1 MAIDKAPHARV
12 EAMTFLIEIYNA
24 EEHTPAKALP
34 LARSLHKEFP
44 ESPAMHLMVMSTLYV
59 MKDWEEM
66 LPEAREILE
75 RSEKQTPWYT
85 PQTINAARYCVGVGL
100 LFGKH
105 DLKGAA
111 DQFGM
116 ILSGKIDENR
126 WVTFA
131 LLRQGQ
137 LYDLEGERDKAMSNY
152 RQVLSRLDTW
162 DTHKEA
168 TQYLKDPF
176 KF

>member
-1 MAIDKAPHARV
+1 M
-12 EAMTFLIEIYNA
+12 L
-24 EEHTPAKALP
+24 
-34 LARSLHKEFP
+34 
-44 ESPAMHLMVMSTLYV
+44 MSTLYV
-59 MKDWEEM
+59 MKDWENKC
-66 LPEAREILE
+66 LPQAREILDTL
-75 RSEKQTPWYT
+75 RKA
-85 PQTINAARYCVGVGL
+85 NAVVHPANDQRYRLYCVGVGL

-111 DQFGM
+111 EQFQI

-137 LYDLEGERDKAMSNY
+137 IYDLQGECDKAMSNY

-168 TQYLKDPF
+168 SQYLKDPF